1 MIITNNIYYR
11 YAKAHKRLPRI
22 IICQQMAHQEEKDA
36 FLDIQPT
43 KTQLW
48 IENKNRPITSKEIDS
63 VIRNLP
69 TQKNPDN
76 LTGEFY
82 QTFKEELMLILKL
95 FQENRRWG
103 NTQTHF
109 MRPASFWYKSEDK
122 DARREGNYRP
132 PSLMNIYEKL
142 TTKILGTWI
151 QQHILKGSNT
161 MTKWDFFPGY
171 KNGSTYT
178 NQSIGYTTLIE

>member
-1 MIITNNIYYR
+1 MPTNGPPR
-11 YAKAHKRLPRI
+11 RKRCIPRN
-22 IICQQMAHQEEKDA
+22 
-36 FLDIQPT
+36 IQPT

-48 IENKNRPITSKEIDS
+48 IENKNRPITSKEIES

-76 LTGEFY
+76 FTGEFY
-82 QTFKEELMLILKL
+82 QAFKEELMLILKL

-109 MRPASFWYKSEDK
+109 MRSASFWYKSEDK
-122 DARREGNYRP
+122 DTRREGNYRP

-142 TTKILGTWI
+142 INKNIRNLNSTPWPSGISSQVTRMV
-151 QQHILKGSNT
+151 QHTQINQ
-161 MTKWDFFPGY
+161 WDTPH
-171 KNGSTYT
+171 
-178 NQSIGYTTLIE
+178 